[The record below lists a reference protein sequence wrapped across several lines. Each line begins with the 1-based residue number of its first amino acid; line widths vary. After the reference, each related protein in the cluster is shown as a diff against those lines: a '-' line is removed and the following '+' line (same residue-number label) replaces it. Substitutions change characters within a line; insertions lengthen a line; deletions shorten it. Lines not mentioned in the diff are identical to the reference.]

1 MEKYYSVITSPYT
14 IIISVITILYIFK
27 EKIMD
32 FLLHNFLKLIH
43 KYQKKMRPKRIILVR
58 HGNSVANNN
67 YDILQRVPDNK
78 VHLSEK
84 GIKQAKEAG
93 QRLKQII
100 GNESIQ
106 FYVSPYTRTK
116 ETYENIMESFKDN
129 YTECIYV
136 TSLREQEY
144 GNLQREMDKQFEEQ
158 KKVGVFFYRFVNGE
172 SGADVHARMSIFLQ
186 YLFRRILSIDY
197 HSFDNI
203 VIVSHELT
211 IKFFMMNFMN
221 LPVTELDNIKKIDNA
236 QFWTLEKNEYG
247 KYILKDDIFINKKE

>member
-1 MEKYYSVITSPYT
+1 
-14 IIISVITILYIFK
+14 
-27 EKIMD
+27 MD
-32 FLLHNFLKLIH
+32 FLLQNFLKLIH

-116 ETYENIMESFKDN
+116 ETYENIMESFHDN
-129 YTECIYV
+129 YTDCLYV

-158 KKVGVFFYRFVNGE
+158 KKVGVFFYRFINGE

>member
-1 MEKYYSVITSPYT
+1 
-14 IIISVITILYIFK
+14 
-27 EKIMD
+27 MD

-100 GNESIQ
+100 GNESI
-106 FYVSPYTRTK
+106 
-116 ETYENIMESFKDN
+116 
-129 YTECIYV
+129 
-136 TSLREQEY
+136 REQEY

-158 KKVGVFFYRFVNGE
+158 KKVGVFFYRFINGE

>member
-1 MEKYYSVITSPYT
+1 
-14 IIISVITILYIFK
+14 
-27 EKIMD
+27 MD

-93 QRLKQII
+93 KRLKQII

>member
-1 MEKYYSVITSPYT
+1 
-14 IIISVITILYIFK
+14 
-27 EKIMD
+27 MD

-116 ETYENIMESFKDN
+116 ETYENIMESFHDN
-129 YTECIYV
+129 YTDCLYV

-158 KKVGVFFYRFVNGE
+158 KKVGVFFYRFINGE

-186 YLFRRILSIDY
+186 YLFRRILSIAP
-197 HSFDNI
+197 
-203 VIVSHELT
+203 
-211 IKFFMMNFMN
+211 FFILIYFMS
-221 LPVTELDNIKKIDNA
+221 
-236 QFWTLEKNEYG
+236 
-247 KYILKDDIFINKKE
+247 

>member
-1 MEKYYSVITSPYT
+1 
-14 IIISVITILYIFK
+14 
-27 EKIMD
+27 MD

-116 ETYENIMESFKDN
+116 ETYENIMESFHDN
-129 YTECIYV
+129 YTDCLYV

-158 KKVGVFFYRFVNGE
+158 KKVGVFFYRFINGE
-172 SGADVHARMSIFLQ
+172 SGADVHARISIFLQ

>member
-1 MEKYYSVITSPYT
+1 
-14 IIISVITILYIFK
+14 
-27 EKIMD
+27 MD

-158 KKVGVFFYRFVNGE
+158 RKVGVFFYRFINGE

-211 IKFFMMNFMN
+211 IKLFMMNFMN

>member
-1 MEKYYSVITSPYT
+1 
-14 IIISVITILYIFK
+14 
-27 EKIMD
+27 MD

-116 ETYENIMESFKDN
+116 ETYENIMESFHDN
-129 YTECIYV
+129 YTDCLYV

-158 KKVGVFFYRFVNGE
+158 KKVGVFFYRFINGE

>member
-1 MEKYYSVITSPYT
+1 
-14 IIISVITILYIFK
+14 
-27 EKIMD
+27 MD

-247 KYILKDDIFINKKE
+247 KYILIDDIFINKKE

>member
-1 MEKYYSVITSPYT
+1 
-14 IIISVITILYIFK
+14 
-27 EKIMD
+27 MD
-32 FLLHNFLKLIH
+32 FLLQNFLKLIH

-158 KKVGVFFYRFVNGE
+158 KKVGVFFYRFINGE

>member
-1 MEKYYSVITSPYT
+1 
-14 IIISVITILYIFK
+14 
-27 EKIMD
+27 MD

-93 QRLKQII
+93 KRLKQII

-116 ETYENIMESFKDN
+116 ETYENIMESFHDN
-129 YTECIYV
+129 YTDCLYV

>member
-1 MEKYYSVITSPYT
+1 
-14 IIISVITILYIFK
+14 
-27 EKIMD
+27 MD

-116 ETYENIMESFKDN
+116 ETYENIMESFHDN
-129 YTECIYV
+129 YTVCLYV

-158 KKVGVFFYRFVNGE
+158 KKVGVFFYRFINGE

>member
-1 MEKYYSVITSPYT
+1 
-14 IIISVITILYIFK
+14 
-27 EKIMD
+27 MD

-158 KKVGVFFYRFVNGE
+158 KKVGVFFYRFINGE

-247 KYILKDDIFINKKE
+247 KDILKDDIFINKKE

>member
-1 MEKYYSVITSPYT
+1 
-14 IIISVITILYIFK
+14 
-27 EKIMD
+27 MD

-116 ETYENIMESFKDN
+116 ETYENIMESFHDN
-129 YTECIYV
+129 YTDCLYV

-158 KKVGVFFYRFVNGE
+158 KKVGVFFYRFINGE

-221 LPVTELDNIKKIDNA
+221 WPVTELDNIKKIDNA

>member
-1 MEKYYSVITSPYT
+1 
-14 IIISVITILYIFK
+14 
-27 EKIMD
+27 MD

-158 KKVGVFFYRFVNGE
+158 KKVGVFFYRFINGE

-236 QFWTLEKNEYG
+236 QFWTLEKNEFG

>member
-1 MEKYYSVITSPYT
+1 
-14 IIISVITILYIFK
+14 
-27 EKIMD
+27 MD

-116 ETYENIMESFKDN
+116 ETYENIMESFHDN
-129 YTECIYV
+129 YTDCIYV

-158 KKVGVFFYRFVNGE
+158 KKVGVFFYRFINGE

>member
-1 MEKYYSVITSPYT
+1 
-14 IIISVITILYIFK
+14 
-27 EKIMD
+27 MD

-158 KKVGVFFYRFVNGE
+158 KKVGVFFYRFINGE

-221 LPVTELDNIKKIDNA
+221 LPVTELDNIKKEIIK
-236 QFWTLEKNEYG
+236 TLERKNKNIDIINFEKFYVIDD
-247 KYILKDDIFINKKE
+247 KNLYIKKNKFLENSDIYL

>member
-1 MEKYYSVITSPYT
+1 
-14 IIISVITILYIFK
+14 
-27 EKIMD
+27 MD

-158 KKVGVFFYRFVNGE
+158 KKVGVFFYRFINGE

>member
-1 MEKYYSVITSPYT
+1 
-14 IIISVITILYIFK
+14 
-27 EKIMD
+27 MD

-116 ETYENIMESFKDN
+116 ETYENIMESFHDN

-158 KKVGVFFYRFVNGE
+158 KKVGVFFYRFINGE

>member
-1 MEKYYSVITSPYT
+1 
-14 IIISVITILYIFK
+14 
-27 EKIMD
+27 MD

-116 ETYENIMESFKDN
+116 ETYENIMESFHDN
-129 YTECIYV
+129 YTDCLYV

-158 KKVGVFFYRFVNGE
+158 KKVGVFFYRFINGE

-236 QFWTLEKNEYG
+236 QFWTLEKIYLYHLLMLLYN
-247 KYILKDDIFINKKE
+247 ISH

>member
-1 MEKYYSVITSPYT
+1 
-14 IIISVITILYIFK
+14 
-27 EKIMD
+27 
-32 FLLHNFLKLIH
+32 
-43 KYQKKMRPKRIILVR
+43 MRPKRIILVR

-116 ETYENIMESFKDN
+116 ETYENIMESFHDN
-129 YTECIYV
+129 YTDCLYV

>member
-1 MEKYYSVITSPYT
+1 
-14 IIISVITILYIFK
+14 
-27 EKIMD
+27 MD

-116 ETYENIMESFKDN
+116 ETYENIMESFHDN
-129 YTECIYV
+129 YTDCLYV

-158 KKVGVFFYRFVNGE
+158 KKVGVFFYRFINGE

-221 LPVTELDNIKKIDNA
+221 LSVTELDNIKRIDNA

>member
-1 MEKYYSVITSPYT
+1 
-14 IIISVITILYIFK
+14 
-27 EKIMD
+27 MD

-93 QRLKQII
+93 KRLKQII

-116 ETYENIMESFKDN
+116 ETYENIMESFHDN
-129 YTECIYV
+129 YTDCLYV

-158 KKVGVFFYRFVNGE
+158 KKVGVFFYRFINGE

>member
-1 MEKYYSVITSPYT
+1 
-14 IIISVITILYIFK
+14 
-27 EKIMD
+27 MD
-32 FLLHNFLKLIH
+32 FLLHNFLRLIH

-158 KKVGVFFYRFVNGE
+158 KKVGVFFYRFINGE

>member
-1 MEKYYSVITSPYT
+1 
-14 IIISVITILYIFK
+14 
-27 EKIMD
+27 MD

-116 ETYENIMESFKDN
+116 ETYENIMESFNDN
-129 YTECIYV
+129 YTDCLYV

-158 KKVGVFFYRFVNGE
+158 KKVGVFFYRFINGE

>member
-1 MEKYYSVITSPYT
+1 
-14 IIISVITILYIFK
+14 
-27 EKIMD
+27 MD

-116 ETYENIMESFKDN
+116 ETYENIMESFHDN
-129 YTECIYV
+129 YTDCLYV

-158 KKVGVFFYRFVNGE
+158 KKVGVFFYRFINGE

-221 LPVTELDNIKKIDNA
+221 LPVTELDNIKRIDNA

>member
-1 MEKYYSVITSPYT
+1 
-14 IIISVITILYIFK
+14 
-27 EKIMD
+27 MD

-116 ETYENIMESFKDN
+116 ETYENIMESFHDN
-129 YTECIYV
+129 YTDC
-136 TSLREQEY
+136 L
-144 GNLQREMDKQFEEQ
+144 
-158 KKVGVFFYRFVNGE
+158 
-172 SGADVHARMSIFLQ
+172 
-186 YLFRRILSIDY
+186 
-197 HSFDNI
+197 
-203 VIVSHELT
+203 
-211 IKFFMMNFMN
+211 
-221 LPVTELDNIKKIDNA
+221 
-236 QFWTLEKNEYG
+236 
-247 KYILKDDIFINKKE
+247 

>member
-1 MEKYYSVITSPYT
+1 
-14 IIISVITILYIFK
+14 
-27 EKIMD
+27 MD

-116 ETYENIMESFKDN
+116 ETYENIMESFHDN
-129 YTECIYV
+129 YTVCLYV

-158 KKVGVFFYRFVNGE
+158 KKVGVFFYRFINSE

-221 LPVTELDNIKKIDNA
+221 LPVSELDNIKKIDNA